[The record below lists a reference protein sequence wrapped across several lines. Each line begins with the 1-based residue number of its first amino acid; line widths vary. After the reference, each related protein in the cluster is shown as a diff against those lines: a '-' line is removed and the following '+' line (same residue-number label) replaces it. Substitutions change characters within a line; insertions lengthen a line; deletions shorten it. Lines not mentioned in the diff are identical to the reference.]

1 MDYLNIESTHPEWH
15 DLLNSAWRQLHPEY
29 RKQLQFEHHW
39 LPGPQQLF
47 AAFHQPLSATRFS
60 LLGESPYPRVQSAN
74 GYAFWDANVG
84 SLWSATGLSKEVN
97 RATSLRNM
105 LKMLLHARGDL
116 KNDFSQEA
124 IDQLDKTNLISTASQ
139 LFTAFI
145 QQVFLLLNASLV
157 YSEGKVPYHARQ
169 WQPFMHYL
177 LNQLAESN
185 PNLRLVL
192 FGKIAA
198 LIPEAARFQRLKAEH
213 PYNVSFI
220 TNSQVLAFFKPLDLL
235 TL

>member
-15 DLLNSAWRQLHPEY
+15 DLLTNALHEIHPEY
-29 RKQLQFEHHW
+29 RKQLQFEHSW
-39 LPGPQQLF
+39 LPGPKQLF
-47 AAFHQPLSATRFS
+47 AAFRQPLSATRFI

-84 SLWSATGLSKEVN
+84 SLWSSSGLSKEVN

-124 IDQLDKTNLISTASQ
+124 IALLDKTNLISTASQ

-145 QQVFLLLNASLV
+145 QRGFLLLNASLV

-177 LNQLAESN
+177 LNQLADSH
-185 PNLRLVL
+185 PNLRLIL

-198 LIPEAARFQRLKAEH
+198 NIPESVRFQRLTAEH
-213 PYNVSFI
+213 PYNISFI
-220 TNSQVLAFFKPLDLL
+220 TNSQVLDFFKPLDLL

>member
-1 MDYLNIESTHPEWH
+1 MDYLNIKSTHPEWH
-15 DLLNSAWRQLHPEY
+15 DLLNNALRQLHPDY
-29 RKQLQFEHHW
+29 RQQLQLEHNW
-39 LPGPQQLF
+39 LPRREQLF
-47 AAFHQPLSATRFS
+47 AAFRQPLSATRFI

-84 SLWSATGLSKEVN
+84 SLWSSFGLSKEVN

-116 KNDFSQEA
+116 QHDFSQQA
-124 IDQLDKTNLISTASQ
+124 IAQLDKTHLISTVDE

-145 QQVFLLLNASLV
+145 QRGFLLLNASLV

-169 WQPFMHYL
+169 WQPFMHHL
-177 LNQLAESN
+177 LTQLAECN
-185 PNLRLVL
+185 PDLRLIL

-198 LIPEAARFQRLKAEH
+198 KIPETARFQRLQAEH
-213 PYNVSFI
+213 PYNISFI
-220 TNSQVLAFFKPLDLL
+220 TNAEVIDFFKPLDLL